1 MTTEFPVIVEPAEY
15 TCPGH
20 PHPISRSIHLSRLS
34 AFYPACRECPHRDD
48 TGGLAGKTIDRL
60 VRTRH
65 RVARA
70 TLFTSEGVR
79 GIHRNE
85 LTRTDADRLVA
96 ALAWLCWR
104 DRPRALLRNPQNTSG
119 PVVVVGHDTRPAARD
134 LLAGVL
140 SALVRSGCRAVEIG
154 PVSDDCFRF
163 AVHHLEADAGIRVT
177 GDGHPS
183 WWIGLDAVA
192 AGGRPLSRG
201 AGLDTWESA
210 AGSQLPRPTRHA
222 GSRRSFQAT
231 EVYQATLKRHLLA
244 SRPLNISLA
253 APEGP
258 ERDSLSQLLKPLP
271 WTLHHHVDALTND
284 DSRRISG
291 QDRSVAY
298 DVRLSW
304 SNDRDGTLY
313 CDETGT
319 PIDPTALFLLLAR
332 GILFDHPGQPVVLAQ
347 RHADR
352 LTSAIR
358 QLGGR
363 PRTFP
368 GTSRADT
375 WQALK
380 DHDAVMGIDDNG
392 NTWCG
397 ESAPTQDRL
406 LIVAHVLRMLDHHHR
421 PLSQLIARND

>member
-183 WWIGLDAVA
+183 WWIGLDAVT

-271 WTLHHHVDALTND
+271 WTLHHVDALTND

>member
-1 MTTEFPVIVEPAEY
+1 MTTESPVIVEPSEY

-20 PHPISRSIHLSRLS
+20 PHPISRSIHLSRLA

-154 PVSDDCFRF
+154 TVSDDCFRF

-183 WWIGLDAVA
+183 WWIGLDAVTV
-192 AGGRPLSRG
+192 GGRPLSRG

-244 SRPLNISLA
+244 SRPLEIGLT

-258 ERDSLSQLLKPLP
+258 ERNSLSQLLEPLP
-271 WTLHHHVDALTND
+271 WTLHHVDAGTND
-284 DSRRISG
+284 DSG
-291 QDRSVAY
+291 QAGSVAY
-298 DVRLSW
+298 DVKLSW
-304 SNDRDGTLY
+304 SNDRDGTLFF
-313 CDETGT
+313 DEMGR
-319 PIDPTALFLLLAR
+319 PIDLTALFLLLAN
-332 GILFDHPGQPVVLAQ
+332 GILPDHPGKPVVLAQ
-347 RHADR
+347 RHSDG
-352 LTSAIR
+352 LTSTIR

-363 PRTFP
+363 PRSFS
-368 GTSRADT
+368 GTSRAET

-380 DHDAVMGIDDNG
+380 DHDAVMGIDDKG

-406 LIVAHVLRMLDHHHR
+406 LVVAHLLRILDRQDR

>member
-1 MTTEFPVIVEPAEY
+1 MTTESPVIVEPSEY

-20 PHPISRSIHLSRLS
+20 PHPISRSIHLSRLA

-119 PVVVVGHDTRPAARD
+119 PVVVVGHDTRPAARA

-271 WTLHHHVDALTND
+271 WTLHHVDALTND

>member
-1 MTTEFPVIVEPAEY
+1 MTTEFPVIVEPPEY

-20 PHPISRSIHLSRLS
+20 SHPISRSIHLSRLA

-48 TGGLAGKTIDRL
+48 TGGLAGRTIDRL
-60 VRTRH
+60 VRTRR

-70 TLFTSEGVR
+70 TLFTAEGVR
-79 GIHRNE
+79 GVHRNE

-104 DRPRALLRNPQNTSG
+104 DRPRTLVPDLQSAPG
-119 PVVVVGHDTRPAARD
+119 PVVVVGHDMRPAARD

-140 SALVRSGCRAVEIG
+140 SALVRSGCRAVEVG
-154 PVSDDCFRF
+154 PVSDACFRF
-163 AVHHLEADAGIRVT
+163 AVNHLEADAGIRVT

-201 AGLDTWESA
+201 AGLDAWETA
-210 AGSQLPRPTRHA
+210 AGSRHPRPTRQA

-244 SRPLNISLA
+244 SRPLEIGLS

-258 ERDSLSQLLKPLP
+258 ERHSLSQLLEPLP
-271 WTLHHHVDALTND
+271 WTLHQVDAPATDNP
-284 DSRRISG
+284 RRISG
-291 QDRSVAY
+291 QAGPDAF
-298 DVRLSW
+298 DVGLAW
-304 SNDRDGTLY
+304 SNDRDGTLFY
-313 CDETGT
+313 DETGA
-319 PIDPTALFLLLAR
+319 PIDPTALFMLLAK
-332 GILFDHPGQPVVLAQ
+332 GILPDHPGKPVVLAQ
-347 RHADR
+347 RHPDE
-352 LTSAIR
+352 LTSTIR

-363 PRTFP
+363 PRSFS
-368 GTSRADT
+368 GTSRAET
-375 WQALK
+375 WQALR
-380 DHDAVMGIDDNG
+380 DHEAVIGIDDEG
-392 NTWCG
+392 NAWCG

-406 LIVAHVLRMLDHHHR
+406 LIIAHLLRILDRHDR
-421 PLSQLIARND
+421 PLSQLLARND

>member
-20 PHPISRSIHLSRLS
+20 PHPISRSIHLSRLA

-183 WWIGLDAVA
+183 WWIGLDAVT

-271 WTLHHHVDALTND
+271 WTLHHVDALTND